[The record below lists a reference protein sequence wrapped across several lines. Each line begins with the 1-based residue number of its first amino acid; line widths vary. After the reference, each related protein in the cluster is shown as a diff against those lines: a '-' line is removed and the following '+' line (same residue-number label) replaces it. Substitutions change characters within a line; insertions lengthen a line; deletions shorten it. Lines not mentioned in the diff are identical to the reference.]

1 MMKKSMMKMMK
12 NSIRKTN
19 WLGLFLFAFLL
30 LAPVRAWSVGWTP
43 TDAGLVLNFEPGDQ
57 FLLSV
62 VIDGKE
68 YFVCDYPSYTSSTS
82 SGGKFNYA
90 AGDYLKLIPQA
101 TGATTPTPASVW
113 TVDAALTRISGKVNY
128 SLGGISYTMWGN
140 SGKTLYAAESPNKPS
155 AFKFLGYLTDNHSHG
170 DLCDVVFVVPTVRA
184 TTNMDPSNTLALDET
199 YNRGVGDK
207 SWAFDGKMGVGFA
220 GMLYREVYW
229 FDIPRSNTPNAYT
242 NASLVTFNRTTSNKT
257 WNAGT
262 INPGKAAYAFADGK
276 HNPTTRT
283 LFRIYPLNKPF
294 SSCSSY
300 FFGWDV
306 QDYVRYRQSNTMSD
320 STSARKI
327 YTLDHFACME
337 REGETAIFKS
347 PDGQIQTYD
356 SAYYYVGKNNK
367 FYSSAAEIPLGS
379 STDPKSYSEF
389 HSIRELRVRALK
401 DAPTTYAPGPGAYG
415 CAVIDTTSGEA
426 NLGATF
432 EPKGYF
438 FQTSSG
444 VNVPMRQIDDSTWM
458 SEEMWYIQG
467 KYMGLEGRVML
478 LTDSAFSMADPGAEI
493 IGWSRWVKASDIPVA
508 GTGGSSK
515 DKYGWPRVHTNRAT
529 PNGGIEFV
537 EATNDTV
544 VIYHNNGHFG
554 ADIPYQYPIKG
565 EATVTIQDARLLG
578 DYTFYGWAASA
589 NGEVVVFP
597 KDSTSKTPRV
607 GQEINLRSLP
617 EGLTLKHGATGDTL
631 HLYAQ
636 ATYTGSINVA
646 VSFEKDGKRYFLTH
660 PGEAPRF
667 ARARTYTDWTEV
679 RQGIGDANNSDPN
692 YLTSYTIIGHEGVC
706 VECADG
712 EYVWDP
718 KYITMRGGK
727 DSLVFYED
735 HQPNEDEYV
744 GLFYANPNTIIAN
757 NTWAGLFT
765 SSLGWPTPG
774 NPCIENTTLSSTHY
788 LHTVDG
794 KYKRDRRAYPADPE
808 NPSGDSIDMPA
819 NIKYIPETNQFN
831 GVSTTGTSFMLSG
844 VGVVDDHYVILPDT
858 SDATTPWRNE
868 ITFDDHNEA
877 QLEQVW
883 SKLIGKHLLAQM
895 KVGDDTIYFHPDRSK
910 TFNTATELRLSNDYR
925 LRHEFTFIPD
935 SRAIFSEV
943 DEANRASME
952 ETENA
957 FCCNIHSGAV
967 TPIGPEQ
974 DIVDTLRVRLMP
986 ASTSKIKEYFGRWK
1000 KQSVDDGLTI
1010 AADGSRYRD
1019 ILVKTKTYHYGAE
1032 QTNYILKP
1040 VLDLYSF
1047 GALAGQ
1053 SQTLNFHVIRE
1064 RYSVLYDSEGHEIR
1078 TEVLGRDTITTGWNL
1093 SDATCSLK
1101 SDAVFTIGT
1110 KTASSIPL
1118 TTKAQNTEGDNLDTL
1133 TVTSTVTVDAVSHPI
1148 TAKVPLMQTD
1158 LTGDELVWSAIHP
1171 TSGKRFFITIEN
1183 GALAFRNFDL
1193 NNSRWQRNKQEL
1205 KKGSKDENNSDK
1217 QYITPWKFEYSK
1229 TDASQLG
1236 LKTLYG
1242 INLHFNIVGTTP
1254 GVHVSDSSLL
1264 TYEYEHVYTND
1275 NGNIEEQVK
1284 LKFGADKWLKFTG
1297 TALTLVDTKEE
1308 GTVFSWAYLSQEYQ
1322 LLNNGTYPSVD
1333 SLVFGYNNG
1342 DTKAIQTRYKAYR
1355 EYSMLVGNT
1364 LTYLCR
1370 ENQTDLT
1377 TLTAAGGD
1385 WRTNYTITR
1394 TADARTFDGG
1404 AKTSGL
1410 GDPVTNATDLTTT
1423 ITPTPLP
1430 TTSPTNVTIGGKYV
1444 NIVDTL
1450 VVTLSLKDGAPAY
1463 RFKDW
1468 KNVNSLSDA
1477 CLKIPLVRKTYH
1489 TAPYDSI
1496 ICSVEGEEYNYAFPA
1511 TLPKGVGVVE
1521 SDSCHTFVLNT
1532 SHYTGTKTLDI
1543 DNNII
1548 VYSAGDP
1555 VDLTS
1560 SMELNNINMA
1570 EIRLIDEYGK
1580 IPDWCEISAIGDH
1593 SVTVKCKKNG
1603 VRSPRLAYIYFAYIV
1618 TDENSQMQFV
1628 NYRLTISQASLF
1640 QYANN
1645 QTLTHSR
1652 GVTGDEKVNGMQQV
1666 HENKRV
1672 LYYYNPAPYA
1682 ESDQDVELPVRER
1695 GFYGWWRWYR
1705 EGKDEAGFDCSDMD
1719 ILDSLWIQAPRNVG
1733 RYNFP
1738 YRIIGDSV
1746 MLKKKDGKDSIKILV
1761 QMGRYTVF
1769 HYPSRD
1775 YNTKVD
1781 PPAKSPLVMAPQNK
1795 KTLTYVVD
1803 ISNYYD
1809 NLPLSLTSINQV
1821 DMAALDTMQEIIEP
1835 TLSLREIFELHP
1847 WTEMADTL
1855 DHYKSANA
1863 ATYELKDEKY
1873 LEDHVVM
1880 APTGNRLLLS
1890 TEQRYNY
1897 KNLTK
1902 KGHSESLLGYY
1913 MRDDNWSTMDSDPD
1927 EDGVTRQDTMIWC
1940 GGWDADCEWFIYDPL
1955 YKTYTPCS
1963 YTVTESDDFLSVPAK
1978 GSTTGGAADT
1988 VYYCLRARSQA
1999 TTGDPSL
2006 EPGTPG
2012 AEATVDGDWWFNIC
2026 RYKVVYHNPNKYG
2039 PFQEKGTGKNA
2050 KAIITNDEIEQDYEV
2065 LERLNFDYVQPG
2077 SSYHVYPHPLPWK
2090 DASYGYSYP
2099 VGPEIPDN
2107 RYHNDFAPNFPGVG
2121 EYGLI
2126 NRIPYSN
2133 YWHKMEQHGGAENG
2147 YMIYCDGM
2155 SSSGQV
2161 AALSLSTHLC
2171 EGQKMY
2177 FSAYVGNPSNQKG
2190 KANPNFTFSVQGWD
2204 DEAKKWEDITTYMTG
2219 DIQPSDKWSQ
2229 IFFPIEHEKAYDDF
2243 RVRIYNMAS
2252 DFDGNDF
2259 IIDDMCVFAT
2269 KPPLI
2274 AYQANTKCVESNEND
2289 SVIHVVLRVDYQG
2302 FTDISYN
2309 NSDVNYTV
2317 EQMTKDSVYSF
2328 VPMIDHYLSEDATHT
2343 GRIEDG
2349 VKVAPDTIFGAIH
2362 MPARD
2367 FIPMH
2372 EDSIFSNLNELAAKF
2387 QNTYEDWK
2395 KWNDSVASFIS
2406 TVRLDAPTIFRQ
2418 GYIYENL
2425 DGDIRPVLYVVH
2437 NAKMTSDK
2445 KYTVRMSIGYTGLMS
2460 SQCAMTS
2467 DLNVT
2472 NRMMLMLNGEEQEE
2486 KEVSGMCANTIYNV
2500 SLRVRGTL
2508 IQDSVAPM
2516 PLTGSCSCDW
2526 LLYGDTTEASS
2537 LTRYGYKYSDIEKVV
2552 RHILRYEPGAGESN
2566 SNQFAKNLGEV
2577 NRNVMDNIQKKCSL
2591 ETDKSAYEV
2600 LTDLVNNGF
2609 LTLYKQDILVSV
2621 NSKDSAKYV
2630 VFPIV
2635 GTGTDDLEEK
2645 GMEVCPTPIVIKLKS
2660 RETDTGTPL
2669 IIGGLHRDSTQAK
2682 LPITVLADAENANKE
2697 LAVPVDS
2704 IRTMIGIHAITLI
2717 STDDPNYREGV
2728 HKLNLTPGRVWPRDI
2743 SRYYTKGDTI
2753 ILTPASNNNY
2763 EMRPG
2768 YSYTFNIEMVS
2779 ATDDPSDKDGCPIG
2793 NVPFIVSVVPDVL
2806 RWAPADK
2813 SNNSWNDPMNW
2824 IGVTA
2829 DNVVIHENARF
2840 APLASTDVIIPP
2852 MPDSLPYPNL
2862 PDPSRIA
2869 SKDSVKQ
2876 VGFTY
2881 NSCDDI
2887 RFLPG
2892 AALGQQ
2898 QRLTCDVVVV
2908 DMSIPKQTWA
2918 FRSAPVTGMLSG
2930 DLFMAD
2936 ADLSGETKMWSV
2948 GPFDANGR
2956 NYKTGNATFWLSLY
2970 NSTTVQ
2976 INAQTD
2982 NDTTRSEKAEWSKVT
2997 NGMTLSL
3004 PPAQGWAVYTRNN
3017 SGDTA
3022 VIRLP
3027 KNDDTYY
3034 YYGTYGEKLDY
3045 LHEDNLR
3052 ALRATNAG
3060 VGGAGK
3066 LAFLPGAEAD
3076 HQTYILTNAADA
3088 KSFVFGNPTMG
3099 YIDIWGFIS
3108 DNATTLK
3115 EEIDYMDGS
3124 GYHTAVT
3131 RASAESKDRVDT
3143 IIDQQRYLPPMH
3155 AMVVKFKNDVAAAK
3169 TLTLTLNTNRIV
3181 TQPSQKAGRLSAPRR
3196 ISASTH
3202 SKGIMTVT
3210 AVNPVSNRCV
3220 SRLLIGQGY
3229 SDAVLSGED
3238 AVLTTLNI
3246 NKFHMTNTPTTPFN
3260 IYASEGGYG
3269 LSIDLRSEVL
3279 NVPVSFYMS
3288 DLPYDPITHIWFT
3301 GVHAIDGPL
3310 VFYDA
3315 LTDTERDI
3323 VDGICLNI
3331 ETPEANH
3338 EARYY
3343 IRRKGYKPGGT
3354 TDPIATGYETS
3365 GSDEEQAVKYI
3376 HNGIVYILRNGHIYT
3391 IFGQKVR

>member
-1 MMKKSMMKMMK
+1 MNKMMRMMRMMRMMKDWC
-12 NSIRKTN
+12 RA
-19 WLGLFLFAFLL
+19 GR
-30 LAPVRAWSVGWTP
+30 VRAWLVAAVLLVSAQMYGVGFTP

-68 YFVCDYPSYTSSTS
+68 YFVCDYPSYSSSTS

-101 TGATTPTPASVW
+101 AGATTPSPASVW
-113 TVDAALTRISGKVNY
+113 TVDTALTRISGKVNY

-140 SGKTLYAAESPNKPS
+140 SGKTLYAAESPTKSS

-170 DLCDVVFVVPTVRA
+170 DLCDVVFVVPTIRA
-184 TTNMDPSNTLALDET
+184 TTNMDPNNTLALDGT
-199 YNRGVGDK
+199 YHRGTGDQ

-242 NASLVTFNRTTSNKT
+242 NASLVTFNRTTSNKS

-262 INPGKAAYAFADGK
+262 ISPGKAAYAFADDK
-276 HNPTTRT
+276 HKPTTRT

-300 FFGWDV
+300 FLGWDV
-306 QDYVRYRQSNTMSD
+306 QDYVKYRQSNTMTD

-356 SAYYYVGKNNK
+356 SAYYYVGKDNK
-367 FYSSAAEIPLGS
+367 FYSSAAGDPLGS
-379 STDPKSYSEF
+379 SLDPKSYSEF

-444 VNVPMRQIDDSTWM
+444 VNVPMRQTSANTWM
-458 SEEMWYIQG
+458 SDQMWYIAG
-467 KYMGLEGRVML
+467 EYMDLEGRVVL
-478 LTDSAFSMADPGAEI
+478 LTDSVFSMTDPGAEI

-508 GTGGSSK
+508 GTGGPSK
-515 DKYGWPRVHTNRAT
+515 GLYGWPRIYTDSPE
-529 PNGGIEFV
+529 PNGNIEFV
-537 EATNDTV
+537 EAEATKY
-544 VIYHNNGHFG
+544 IRYHNNGHFG
-554 ADIPYQYPIKG
+554 VDIPDQHPEKG
-565 EATVTIQDARLLG
+565 NSTVTVQNARLIEGYTFTKWTTNANGTGTEYLAGATVDL
-578 DYTFYGWAASA
+578 
-589 NGEVVVFP
+589 
-597 KDSTSKTPRV
+597 STLTPV
-607 GQEINLRSLP
+607 DGKYIL
-617 EGLTLKHGATGDTL
+617 D
-631 HLYAQ
+631 LYAQ

-646 VSFEKDGKRYFLTH
+646 VSFVKDDGKRYFLTH

-692 YLTSYTIIGHEGVC
+692 YLTSYTILGNEGVC
-706 VECADG
+706 AECVGD
-712 EYVWDP
+712 EHVWDP
-718 KYITMRGGK
+718 MYITMRGGK

-744 GLFYANPNTIIAN
+744 GLFYASPNTIIAN
-757 NTWAGLFT
+757 NTWSGLFK
-765 SSLGWPTPG
+765 SSEGWPTPG
-774 NPCIENTTLSSTHY
+774 NPCIENTKLSSTHY
-788 LHTVDG
+788 L
-794 KYKRDRRAYPADPE
+794 KRDPLDGNKIKRYERGNSTEPNIVY
-808 NPSGDSIDMPA
+808 NPSG
-819 NIKYIPETNQFN
+819 NQFD
-831 GVSTTGTSFMLSG
+831 GTNAAGTDFMISG
-844 VGVVDDHYVILPDT
+844 VGVVDEHYIILPDT

-910 TFNTATELRLSNDYR
+910 TFHTATELRLSNDYR
-925 LRHEFTFIPD
+925 LRQEFTFIPD

-957 FCCNIHSGAV
+957 FCCNIHSGAT
-967 TPIGPEQ
+967 TPIGPAE

-1000 KQSVDDGLTI
+1000 DSAVDSILP
-1010 AADGSRYRD
+1010 DGSRYKN
-1019 ILVKTKTYHYGAE
+1019 ILIKTKTYHYGAE

-1053 SQTLNFHVIRE
+1053 SQMLTFHVIKE

-1078 TEVLGRDTITTGWNL
+1078 TEVLGRDTITTGWSL

-1101 SDAVFTIGT
+1101 EGDTYFTIDT
-1110 KTASSIPL
+1110 KTATGITLS
-1118 TTKAQNTEGDNLDTL
+1118 TKAQNAEGDNLDTL
-1133 TVTSTVTVDAVSHPI
+1133 TVTSAVTIDEVSYPI
-1148 TAKVPLMQTD
+1148 TAKVPLIQTD
-1158 LTGDELVWSAIHP
+1158 LTGDELIWSAIHP
-1171 TSGKRFFITIEN
+1171 VSGKRFFITIES

-1193 NNSRWQRNKQEL
+1193 NSSRWQRNKQEL
-1205 KKGSKDENNSDK
+1205 KKGSKDANNSDK
-1217 QYITPWKFEYSK
+1217 QYITPWKFEYNK
-1229 TDASQLG
+1229 DDASQLA
-1236 LKTLYG
+1236 LKTEYG
-1242 INLHFNIVGTTP
+1242 VNRYFKIFSETTP
-1254 GVHVSDSSLL
+1254 GVSEMNALDSAFL

-1284 LKFGADKWLKFTG
+1284 LKYGSGKWLKFTG
-1297 TALTLVDTKEE
+1297 TSLTLVDTKEE

-1342 DTKAIQTRYKAYR
+1342 DSKAIQTRYKAYR

-1377 TLTAAGGD
+1377 TLTAADGD
-1385 WRTNYTITR
+1385 WRTNYTISR
-1394 TADARTFDGG
+1394 KADARTFD
-1404 AKTSGL
+1404 KDPEDPPVVSGL
-1410 GDPVTNATDLTTT
+1410 GAPVTDASTLITT

-1430 TTSPTNVTIGGKYV
+1430 TTSPTNVTIDGKNV

-1450 VVTLSLKDGAPAY
+1450 IVTLSLRDGAPTY

-1477 CLKIPLVRKTYH
+1477 SLKIPLVRKTYH

-1511 TLPKGVGVVE
+1511 TLPKGVSVPTA
-1521 SDSCHTFVLNT
+1521 DSCHTFVLHT
-1532 SHYTGTKTLDI
+1532 HHYTGTKTLDVVG
-1543 DNNII
+1543 N
-1548 VYSAGDP
+1548 VVAYSAGDP
-1555 VDLTS
+1555 VDLTET
-1560 SMELNNINMA
+1560 MDFRDINLA

-1580 IPDWCEISAIGDH
+1580 IPDWCEISAIGKN
-1593 SVTVKCKKNG
+1593 SITIKCKKDG

-1618 TDENSQMQFV
+1618 TDGGMQFV

-1652 GVTGDEKVNGMQQV
+1652 GVTGDEKVDGMQQV

-1705 EGKDEAGFDCSDMD
+1705 EGKDELDFDVSDMD
-1719 ILDSLWIQAPRNVG
+1719 VLDSLWIAPPRNVG
-1733 RYNFP
+1733 KYNFP

-1781 PPAKSPLVMAPQNK
+1781 PPAKSPLVMAPQNE

-1821 DMAALDTMQEIIEP
+1821 DIAALDTMQEIIEP

-1847 WTEMADTL
+1847 WTEMADSL
-1855 DHYKSANA
+1855 DKFKSEIKDAEKPNEG
-1863 ATYELKDEKY
+1863 YELKDEKY
-1873 LEDHVVM
+1873 MEDHVVM

-1897 KNLTK
+1897 ENLTK

-1913 MRDDNWSTMDSDPD
+1913 MHDDNWSSGGWDKA
-1927 EDGVTRQDTMIWC
+1927 RKDTMIWC
-1940 GGWDADCEWFIYDPL
+1940 GGWDADCEWFIYDPSS
-1955 YKTYTPCS
+1955 KTYSPCS

-1988 VYYCLRARSQA
+1988 VYYCLRAQSRKS
-1999 TTGDPSL
+1999 THTGYTAAHVAAGKADVADPDPA
-2006 EPGTPG
+2006 EP
-2012 AEATVDGDWWFNIC
+2012 AAGDYWFNIC

-2050 KAIITNDEIEQDYEV
+2050 KSIITNDEIEQDYEV

-2274 AYQANTKCVESNEND
+2274 AYQANTKCVEANEND
-2289 SVIHVVLRVDYQG
+2289 SIIHVVLRVDYQG
-2302 FTDISYN
+2302 FTDRGYN
-2309 NSDVNYTV
+2309 KANVNYTV

-2328 VPMIDHYLSEDATHT
+2328 VPMLDHYLSEDATHT
-2343 GRIEDG
+2343 GRIEDE
-2349 VKVAPDTIFGAIH
+2349 VKVAPDTIFGAIY
-2362 MPARD
+2362 MPAHD

-2387 QNTYEDWK
+2387 QDTYEDWV
-2395 KWNDSVASFIS
+2395 KWNDSTAP
-2406 TVRLDAPTIFRQ
+2406 VRPAAPTLFRQ

-2425 DGDIRPVLYVVH
+2425 DGDIRPVLYIVH
-2437 NAKMTSDK
+2437 NAKMIASN
-2445 KYTVRMSIGYTGLMS
+2445 KYIVRMSIGYTGLMS

-2467 DLNVT
+2467 DLKVT

-2486 KEVSGMCANTIYNV
+2486 KEVSGMCANTTYDV
-2500 SLRVRGTL
+2500 SMRVRGTL

-2526 LLYGDTTEASS
+2526 LLYGDTARLSS
-2537 LTRYGYKYSDIEKVV
+2537 KKRYGYYYSDIEKVV
-2552 RHILRYEPGAGESN
+2552 RHILRYEPGSGESN
-2566 SNQFAKNLGEV
+2566 SNEFAHNLGEV
-2577 NRNVMDNIQKKCSL
+2577 NRNVMKNIMDSKKV
-2591 ETDKSAYEV
+2591 V
-2600 LTDLVNNGF
+2600 LDTTAHPYDILADLVNKGF
-2609 LTLYKQDILVSV
+2609 LTLYKQNILVSV

-2635 GTGTDDLEEK
+2635 GSGTDDLEEK

-2768 YSYTFNIEMVS
+2768 YSYTFNIEMVT
-2779 ATDDPSDKDGCPIG
+2779 ATDDPNDRDGCPIG
-2793 NVPFIVSVVPDVL
+2793 NVPFTVSVVPDIL

-2813 SNNSWNDPMNW
+2813 SNNSWNNPMNW
-2824 IGVTA
+2824 IGV
-2829 DNVVIHENARF
+2829 DENNEIIHANARF

-2852 MPDSLPYPNL
+2852 MPDSLPDPNL

-2881 NSCDDI
+2881 NICDDI
-2887 RFLPG
+2887 RFLAG
-2892 AALGQQ
+2892 SAINQQ
-2898 QRLTCDVVVV
+2898 HRLNCDVVVV
-2908 DMSIPKQTWA
+2908 DMAMPHGQWS
-2918 FRSAPVTGMLSG
+2918 FRAAPVTGMLSG

-2948 GPFDANGR
+2948 GTFDAAGR
-2956 NYKTGNATFWLSLY
+2956 NYKTGNASFWLSVY
-2970 NSTTVQ
+2970 NRATEKVV
-2976 INAQTD
+2976 NNGD
-2982 NDTTRSEKAEWSKVT
+2982 NETRSAAAEWSKVT
-2997 NGMTLSL
+2997 NALTLSL
-3004 PPAQGWAVYTRNN
+3004 PAAQGWAVYPKTK
-3017 SGDTA
+3017 SEKA
-3022 VIRLP
+3022 AIVRLP
-3027 KNDDTYY
+3027 KSDDVYY
-3034 YYGTYGEKLDY
+3034 YYGTYGERLDSRY
-3045 LHEDNLR
+3045 EGGLR
-3052 ALRATNAG
+3052 AMRDENAG
-3060 VGGAGK
+3060 GSGLAGK
-3066 LAFLPGAEAD
+3066 LAFHPDSVG
-3076 HQTYILTNAADA
+3076 TPRYTLTNGAA
-3088 KSFVFGNPTMG
+3088 SNLFVFGNPTMG
-3099 YIDIWGFIS
+3099 YIDIWGFIA
-3108 DNATTLK
+3108 DNGLK
-3115 EEIDYMDGS
+3115 EEIDYMNAS
-3124 GYHTAVT
+3124 GTYTTVNKSAAEA
-3131 RASAESKDRVDT
+3131 RADT
-3143 IIDQQRYLPPMH
+3143 ISNVERYLPPMH
-3155 AMVVKFKNDVAAAK
+3155 AMVIKLADEATATSKNIMLRTD
-3169 TLTLTLNTNRIV
+3169 RIV
-3181 TQPSQKAGRLSAPRR
+3181 TRPSQKVRPALAPMRNAAGRR
-3196 ISASTH
+3196 
-3202 SKGIMTVT
+3202 KGIMTIT
-3210 AVNPVSNRCV
+3210 SINPASSLCT

-3229 SDAVLSGED
+3229 HDEIISGED
-3238 AVLTTLNI
+3238 AILTTVNI
-3246 NKFHMTNTPTTPFN
+3246 RQFSSTAPSTP
-3260 IYASEGGYG
+3260 YALYAAEGEYG
-3269 LSIDLRSEVL
+3269 LSIDLRDSIVSIPLSYERI
-3279 NVPVSFYMS
+3279 NQSFDPVTY
-3288 DLPYDPITHIWFT
+3288 LWFT
-3301 GVHAIDGPL
+3301 GVNTIDGRL
-3310 VFYDA
+3310 VLYDA
-3315 LTDTERDI
+3315 LFDTEQTI
-3323 VDGICLNI
+3323 IDGICIPI
-3331 ETPEANH
+3331 ETPEMSH
-3338 EARYY
+3338 QRRYY
-3343 IRRKGYKPGGT
+3343 IRRAKGTDNPDTPIVTGMESSASDSGVEATKIIYKGH
-3354 TDPIATGYETS
+3354 
-3365 GSDEEQAVKYI
+3365 VL
-3376 HNGIVYILRNGHIYT
+3376 ILRDGHVYT
-3391 IFGQKVR
+3391 MFGQKIR

>member
-1 MMKKSMMKMMK
+1 MMKMMK

-19 WLGLFLFAFLL
+19 WLGLFLFAILL
-30 LAPVRAWSVGWTP
+30 LVPVHAWSVGWTP

-82 SGGKFNYA
+82 SGGKFNYV
-90 AGDYLKLIPQA
+90 AGNYLKLIPQA
-101 TGATTPTPASVW
+101 AGATTPSSASVW
-113 TVDAALTRISGKVNY
+113 TVDTALTRIKNNVNY
-128 SLGGISYTMWGN
+128 SLGGISYTMWSSSENGN
-140 SGKTLYAAESPNKPS
+140 TSKTLITADKSD
-155 AFKFLGYLTDNHSHG
+155 FKFLGNVAATEVKGNAANF
-170 DLCDVVFVVPTVRA
+170 CDVVFVVPTVRA
-184 TTNMDPSNTLALDET
+184 TTNMDPNGTLVTAGVVDGT
-199 YNRGVGDK
+199 YNRGTGDK
-207 SWAFDGKMGVGFA
+207 TWAFDGKMGVGFA

-229 FDIPRSNTPNAYT
+229 FDLPRSNNPNSYT
-242 NASLVTFNRTTSNKT
+242 NASLVTFNTTSSQKS
-257 WNAGT
+257 WSDGQ
-262 INPGKAAYAFADGK
+262 IKCNPGMAAYAYADNK
-276 HNPTTRT
+276 HKPTQRT

-306 QDYVRYRQSNTMSD
+306 QDYKKYRNSNTMND

-367 FYSSAAEIPLGS
+367 FYSSEAGVPLGS

-415 CAVIDTTSGEA
+415 CAMIDTTSGEA

-444 VNVPMRQIDDSTWM
+444 VNVPMRQTSENTWM
-458 SEEMWYIQG
+458 SDQMWHIDGDYMLLQG
-467 KYMGLEGRVML
+467 KVL
-478 LTDSAFSMADPGAEI
+478 LYTGAEFSMADPGAEI
-493 IGWSRWVKASDIPVA
+493 IGWSQWEDAKDIPVA
-508 GTGGSSK
+508 GGEPGETASG
-515 DKYGWPRVHTNRAT
+515 KYGWPRIHTDDHR

-537 EATNDTV
+537 EANKDTV

-554 ADIPYQYPIKG
+554 VDIPYQYPIKG
-565 EATVTIQDARLLG
+565 ETTVTIQDARLLG
-578 DYTFYGWAASA
+578 DYEFAGWAASSVGA
-589 NGEVVVFP
+589 VVIFP
-597 KDSTSKTPRV
+597 KDSTSKPLRV
-607 GQEINLRSLP
+607 GQTINLKSLP
-617 EGLTLKHGATGDTL
+617 GDLTYAHGASGDTL

-692 YLTSYTIIGHEGVC
+692 YLTSYTILGNEGVC

-718 KYITMRGGK
+718 MYMTMRGGK

-757 NTWAGLFT
+757 NTWAGLFK
-765 SSLGWPTPG
+765 SSEGWPTPG
-774 NPCIENTTLSSTHY
+774 NPCIEDTKLSSTHY
-788 LHTVDG
+788 L
-794 KYKRDRRAYPADPE
+794 KRDPE
-808 NPSGDSIDMPA
+808 DGNKIKRYVRDNSDKPNIVYNPSG
-819 NIKYIPETNQFN
+819 NQFD
-831 GVSTTGTSFMLSG
+831 GTDAEGTDFMLSG
-844 VGVVDDHYVILPDT
+844 VGVVDEHYIILPDT

-957 FCCNIHSGAV
+957 FCCNIHSGAT
-967 TPIGPEQ
+967 TPIGPTE
-974 DIVDTLRVRLMP
+974 DIVDTLRVRLTP
-986 ASTSKIKEYFGRWK
+986 ASTSKIKAYYGRWK
-1000 KQSVDDGLTI
+1000 KQSADDGLTV

-1019 ILVKTKTYHYGAE
+1019 ILIKTKTYHYGAE

-1064 RYSVLYDSEGHEIR
+1064 RYSILYDSEGHKIR
-1078 TEVLGRDTITTGWNL
+1078 TEVVGRDTVTTGWNL
-1093 SDATCSLK
+1093 SDATCTLK

-1133 TVTSTVTVDAVSHPI
+1133 TVTSTVTVDALSHPI

-1205 KKGSKDENNSDK
+1205 KKGSKDANNSDK
-1217 QYITPWKFEYSK
+1217 QYITPWKFNYNK
-1229 TDASQLG
+1229 DDASQLA
-1236 LKTLYG
+1236 LKTEYG
-1242 INLHFNIVGTTP
+1242 VNRYFKIFSETTP
-1254 GVHVSDSSLL
+1254 GVSEKDALDSILL
-1264 TYEYEHVYTND
+1264 TYEYEHVYTNA

-1284 LKFGADKWLKFTG
+1284 LKYGSDKWLKFTG
-1297 TALTLVDTKEE
+1297 TALTLVNTKEE
-1308 GTVFSWAYLSQEYQ
+1308 GTVFSWAYLSQEYE

-1342 DTKAIQTRYKAYR
+1342 DSKAIQTCYKAYC

-1370 ENQTDLT
+1370 ENQTNLT
-1377 TLTAAGGD
+1377 TLTAADGD

-1430 TTSPTNVTIGGKYV
+1430 TTSPMNVTIGGKYV

-1477 CLKIPLVRKTYH
+1477 SLKIPLVRKTYH

-1618 TDENSQMQFV
+1618 MMDDDSNPATPDVMQFV

-1652 GVTGDEKVNGMQQV
+1652 GVTGDEKVDGMQQV

-1672 LYYYNPAPYA
+1672 LYYYNPEPYA

-1733 RYNFP
+1733 KYNFP

-1746 MLKKKDGKDSIKILV
+1746 MLKKKDGTDSIKILV

-1781 PPAKSPLVMAPQNK
+1781 PPAKSPLVMAPQNE

-1821 DMAALDTMQEIIEP
+1821 DIAALDTMQEIIEP

-1855 DHYKSANA
+1855 DKFKSANA

-1873 LEDHVVM
+1873 MEDHVVM

-1897 KNLTK
+1897 ENLTK

-1913 MRDDNWSTMDSDPD
+1913 MHDDNWSSGSWDKA
-1927 EDGVTRQDTMIWC
+1927 RKDTMIWC
-1940 GGWDADCEWFIYDPL
+1940 GGWDADCEWFIYDPSS
-1955 YKTYTPCS
+1955 KTYTPCS
-1963 YTVTESDDFLSVPAK
+1963 YTVTESDDFLSIPAK

-1988 VYYCLRARSQA
+1988 VYYCLRAQSRK
-1999 TTGDPSL
+1999 TTTAGTDLSPDPAEPAAGDY
-2006 EPGTPG
+2006 
-2012 AEATVDGDWWFNIC
+2012 WFNIC

-2065 LERLNFDYVQPG
+2065 LERLNFDYIQPG

-2274 AYQANTKCVESNEND
+2274 AYQANTKCVEANEND

-2343 GRIEDG
+2343 GREEVG

-2395 KWNDSVASFIS
+2395 KWNDSVA
-2406 TVRLDAPTIFRQ
+2406 TVRPVAPTIFRQ

-2437 NAKMTSDK
+2437 NAKMVSSN

-2526 LLYGDTTEASS
+2526 LLYGDTTSATSEA
-2537 LTRYGYKYSDIEKVV
+2537 TYGYKYSDIEKVIRQV
-2552 RHILRYEPGAGESN
+2552 LRYEPGAGESN

-2793 NVPFIVSVVPDVL
+2793 NVPFIVSVVPDIL
-2806 RWAPADK
+2806 RWAPADI
-2813 SNNSWNDPMNW
+2813 SNNSWNNPMNW
-2824 IGVTA
+2824 IGV
-2829 DNVVIHENARF
+2829 DENNEIIHANTRF

-2862 PDPSRIA
+2862 PDPSTIA

-2876 VGFTY
+2876 VGFVY
-2881 NSCDDI
+2881 NQCDDI
-2887 RFLPG
+2887 RFLAG
-2892 AALGQQ
+2892 SAITQQ

-2908 DMSIPKQTWA
+2908 DMTMPHNKWA
-2918 FRSAPVTGMLSG
+2918 LRSAPITGMISG

-2948 GPFDANGR
+2948 GEFDAAGR
-2956 NYKTGNATFWLSLY
+2956 TNTTGNAAFYPAVYS
-2970 NSTTVQ
+2970 NTV
-2976 INAQTD
+2976 IRYGNGAD
-2982 NDTTRSEKAEWSKVT
+2982 VKNDTLTDEGWSKVT
-2997 NGMTLSL
+2997 NALTLSL
-3004 PPAQGWAVYTRNN
+3004 PPAQGWAVYTRTK
-3017 SGDTA
+3017 SGKA
-3022 VIRLP
+3022 AEVRLP
-3027 KNDDTYY
+3027 KSDDRFYY
-3034 YYGTYGEKLDY
+3034 YYASGDRA
-3045 LHEDNLR
+3045 EDSYEDDLR
-3052 ALRATNAG
+3052 TLRTTNATSAG
-3060 VGGAGK
+3060 ADAAGK
-3066 LAFLPGAEAD
+3066 LAYRESD
-3076 HQTYILTNAADA
+3076 QTFTLTKASNANAT
-3088 KSFVFGNPTMG
+3088 FVFGNPSMG
-3099 YIDIWGFIS
+3099 YIDIWGFIA
-3108 DNATTLK
+3108 DNSLEGEIRYIDKDGIWRTVTSETT
-3115 EEIDYMDGS
+3115 G
-3124 GYHTAVT
+3124 T
-3131 RASAESKDRVDT
+3131 DT
-3143 IIDQQRYLPPMH
+3143 ITNLARYLPPMH
-3155 AMVVKFKNDVAAAK
+3155 AIVVKAGSAGTSKIV
-3169 TLTLTLNTNRIV
+3169 TLNSNRIV
-3181 TQPSQKAGRLSAPRR
+3181 THPRQKVRAGAPRHV
-3196 ISASTH
+3196 SASGR

-3210 AVNPVSNRCV
+3210 ATNAASSRCTT
-3220 SRLLIGQGY
+3220 RLLLGQGY
-3229 SDAVLSGED
+3229 SDEIRKGED
-3238 AVLTTLNI
+3238 AILTTVNI
-3246 NKFHMTNTPTTPFN
+3246 DKYSNTSYPATPFN
-3260 IYASEGGYG
+3260 IYAVEEGYG
-3269 LSIDLRSEVL
+3269 LSIDLLDEIL

-3288 DLPYDPITHIWFT
+3288 KLSFNPVTKLWFT
-3301 GVHAIDGPL
+3301 GVNSIDGQL
-3310 VFYDA
+3310 VLYDA
-3315 LTDTERDI
+3315 QTDTERLI
-3323 VDGICLNI
+3323 IDGTCLEI
-3331 ETPEANH
+3331 ETPTNSH
-3338 EARYY
+3338 EVRYY
-3343 IRRKGYKPGGT
+3343 IRRHGYRPGTT
-3354 TDPIATGYETS
+3354 TDPIATQFES
-3365 GSDEEQAVKYI
+3365 LDSSEEQAMKYI
-3376 HNGIVYILRNGHIYT
+3376 QNGVVYILRNGHIYT
-3391 IFGQKVR
+3391 LFGQKIR